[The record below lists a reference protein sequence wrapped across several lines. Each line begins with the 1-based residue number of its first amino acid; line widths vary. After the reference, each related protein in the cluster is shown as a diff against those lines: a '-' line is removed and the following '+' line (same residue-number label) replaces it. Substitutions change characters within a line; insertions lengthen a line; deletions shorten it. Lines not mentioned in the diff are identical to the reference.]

1 MGTKSFLQLVSED
14 LIAKFGSDLSG
25 VTVVFPNNRARLFFN
40 NYLLNSSGKPIWS
53 PVYTTIQELFS
64 SCVPFQVADDMKL
77 ICDLFR
83 AYSAHVDWNE
93 LGVEPETMDDFYFW
107 GEVILGD
114 FDDVDNNLVPVE
126 LLFKNMVDLAK
137 MEDDYSFLSEEQVAS
152 IKQFFHHFSVDE
164 KSLLKRKF
172 MALWQALLPM
182 YTDFREGLRKQG
194 LAYGGMLHRIVV
206 DEVLKKRGVED
217 FPYEKY
223 VFVGFNV
230 LNKCEVELFSHLH
243 KAGKALFYWDTDEY
257 YMDMPNVRHEA
268 ATFMSRNLERFP
280 NQLSKS
286 SLNTFK
292 SLPKNFTIISSST
305 DTAQAK
311 YLNDY
316 LINRKKQHDSDSET
330 AVVLCNESLLLPVLH
345 SIPLC
350 VEDLNITMG
359 LPLIQTP
366 VYALVKV
373 LLEMQ
378 CSAVTMKR
386 NSKTIPYRFIREV
399 LSNPYVLT
407 AFDGAKE
414 LNQEITNNRRFFP
427 LISSLKKS
435 DSLSL
440 LFTFAQSEDEN
451 ASLFL
456 LKWLNAILK
465 KVASYYRGKNDSGK
479 NDKVEVALYDAL
491 YKEALYRS
499 YTIVN
504 RMLTLTESGDLCVSI
519 QTLCKLLMRM
529 LSSTSVPFSGE
540 PIKGMQVMGF
550 LETRNLDFKNVI
562 LLSVNEGVL
571 PKTGG
576 ESSFIPHSLR
586 KGFGMT
592 TIEHKNSL
600 YAYYFY
606 RLLQRVENATF
617 LYSTATSGGSKG
629 QMSRFLM
636 QLLAETGIDVKMK
649 DLHTSIEVAMPRSF
663 SIRNT
668 EEAINIL
675 RKKYDKKT
683 NPDARSLSPT
693 MLKTYIKC
701 PMSFYYSYVLGLKE
715 PEEMDDGLD
724 NRILGLILHSSLERI
739 YSNTLGQELL
749 PGMIDI
755 WLNNEEKMAV
765 LVDEAFRKVY
775 YEEGAKERIDY
786 TGQQLLLKMVAQRYV
801 QNVLTYDRNN
811 FTGSAIIGVEVDS
824 YNHDIEVDGMVFTM
838 GGTIDRLQSDK
849 DGKWRIIDYKTSS
862 NQEKQIKIPNISYLF
877 TDGFSD
883 KKRYQNFEY
892 ALQVLLYAYIC
903 TVEKK
908 KDVVPSLFYV
918 RSNRHI
924 VNLEYDS
931 AVIESLSAEMCAEI
945 EENLIALLRSIF
957 SGESFPQTPFT
968 HHCIYCPFKGI
979 CGRKE
984 RPIKG

>member
-1 MGTKSFLQLVSED
+1 MGTKPFLQLVAED
-14 LIAKFGSDLSG
+14 LIAKFGKDLSA

-40 NYLLNSSGKPIWS
+40 NYLVKSSDKPIWS
-53 PVYTTIQELFS
+53 PAYTTIQELFS
-64 SCVPFQVADDMKL
+64 SCVSFQVADDMKL

-83 AYSAHVDWNE
+83 AYSAHIDWNK

-107 GEVILGD
+107 GEVILRD

-152 IKQFFHHFSVDE
+152 IQQFFHHFSVDE
-164 KSLLKRKF
+164 SSLLKRKF
-172 MALWQALLPM
+172 MALWEALLPM
-182 YTDFREGLRKQG
+182 YTDFREGLREQG
-194 LAYGGMLHRIVV
+194 IAYGGMLHRIVV

-217 FPYEKY
+217 FPSEKY
-223 VFVGFNV
+223 IFIGFNV
-230 LNKCEVELFSHLH
+230 LNKCEVELFSRLQ

-268 ATFMSRNLERFP
+268 ATFMSLNLERFT
-280 NQLSKS
+280 NQLPKS

-292 SLPKNFTIISSST
+292 SVPKNFTIISSSV

-316 LINRKKQHDSDSET
+316 LTERKKLGDSDSET
-330 AVVLCNESLLLPVLH
+330 AVVLCDESLLLPVLH
-345 SIPLC
+345 SIPPC
-350 VEDLNITMG
+350 VGDLNITMG

-378 CSAVTMKR
+378 CSMVSLKA
-386 NSKTIPYRFIREV
+386 NSRTIPFRYIREV

-407 AFDGAKE
+407 VFEGAKG
-414 LNQEITNNRRFFP
+414 LNEEIMRKSLYFP
-427 LISSLKKS
+427 QISMLKGWS
-435 DSLSL
+435 DSMEL
-440 LFTFAQSEDEN
+440 LFSFADSSDEKG
-451 ASLFL
+451 AMFL
-456 LKWLNAILK
+456 LKWLSSILK
-465 KVASYYRGKNDSGK
+465 KVASFYRNGDKSGK
-479 NDKVEVALYDAL
+479 TDGNDEMVLYDAL

-504 RMLTLTESGDLCVSI
+504 RMLMLMENGDLSVSI
-519 QTLCKLLMRM
+519 QTICKLLERM

-540 PIKGMQVMGF
+540 PVKGMQVMGF
-550 LETRNLDFKNVI
+550 LETRNLDFKNVV

-617 LYSTATSGGSKG
+617 LYNTSTNGGNKG

-636 QLLAETGIDVKMK
+636 QLLVETGIDVHLK
-649 DLHTSIEVAMPRSF
+649 DLRSSIDVALPQSF
-663 SIRNT
+663 NIKNT
-668 EEAINIL
+668 EKANSVL
-675 RKKYDKKT
+675 RKKYDKRT
-683 NPDARSLSPT
+683 NPDAMSLSPK
-693 MLKTYIKC
+693 MLNMYIKC
-701 PMSFYYSYVLGLKE
+701 PMSFYYSYVLGLKQSDD
-715 PEEMDDGLD
+715 MDDGID
-724 NRILGLILHSSLERI
+724 NRILGLILHAALERI
-739 YSNTLGQELL
+739 YDEKKGELTNSGEL
-749 PGMIDI
+749 EDL
-755 WLNNEEKMAV
+755 LNNKEKLEDVVEES
-765 LVDEAFRKVY
+765 FRKVY
-775 YEEGAKERIDY
+775 FKEKGKEKIVY
-786 TGQQLLLKMVAQRYV
+786 TGRQLLLKMVVRSYV
-801 QNVLTYDRNN
+801 ENVLTYDKEN
-811 FTGSAIIGVEVDS
+811 FAPFSIVGVEDNS
-824 YNHDIEVDGMVFTM
+824 YSHDIEVDGMLFSMT
-838 GGTIDRLQSDK
+838 GTIDRLQSDK
-849 DGKWRIIDYKTSS
+849 DGRWRIIDYKTSS
-862 NQEKQIKIPNISYLF
+862 KPDKICFPSISYLF

-883 KKRYQNFEY
+883 KNKCKYLEY

-903 TVEKK
+903 TVEKGRE
-908 KDVVPSLFYV
+908 VVPSLFFV
-918 RSNRHI
+918 RSNKDI
-924 VNLEYDS
+924 VNLNCDKS
-931 AVIESLSAEMCAEI
+931 FIESISPDMCAEI
-945 EENLIALLRSIF
+945 EENLTALLHSIF
-957 SGESFPQTPFT
+957 SAESFPQTPFP
-968 HHCIYCPFKGI
+968 HHCTYCPFKGF

-984 RPIKG
+984 